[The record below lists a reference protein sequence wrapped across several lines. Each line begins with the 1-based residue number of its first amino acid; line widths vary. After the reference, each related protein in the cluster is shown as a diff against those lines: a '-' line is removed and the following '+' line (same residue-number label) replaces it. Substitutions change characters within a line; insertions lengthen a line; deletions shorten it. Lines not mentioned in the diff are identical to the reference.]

1 MNIELSLDWK
11 ADFPKARKAALVTDS
26 NVDRLYGDAIVRQ
39 IEETGLQVERIVF
52 PAGEKSKTLET
63 YAEQVRGFAALE
75 LTRTDFAIALGGG
88 VVGDLTGFAAA
99 TYMRGIGFVQIPTTL
114 LAMVDSSIGGKTGV
128 DIPEGKNLV
137 GAFHLP
143 KRIIRNVG
151 FLESLP
157 EKEMKNGL
165 AEMIKTAVLFDE
177 EMFHRLEDLVGLDS
191 LECLEKL
198 APLIE
203 RCAQWKQ
210 KIVDEDFKEGG
221 KRKLLNLGHTFGH
234 AIEAASNFQLGHGE
248 CVAIGMRIAGK
259 DIPAIGKILDQHG
272 YPRLECGP
280 RSYSIISGETPLPLW
295 KSETSGGDAVSPLV
309 ELPREAVLGLLTNDK
324 KRSGETITLVVPR
337 KIGACE
343 LVETPMSELE
353 SWLR

>member
-1 MNIELSLDWK
+1 MNMPKIEIDLGN
-11 ADFPKARKAALVTDS
+11 FPKAKKIALVTDS
-26 NVDRLYGDAIVRQ
+26 NVDRLYGDAAVRQ
-39 IEETGLQVERIVF
+39 LEATGLQVERIVF

-63 YAEQVRGFAALE
+63 YAELVRGFAALG

-99 TYMRGIGFVQIPTTL
+99 TYMRGIRFLQVPTTL

-143 KRIIRNVG
+143 KQIIRNVG
-151 FLESLP
+151 FLETLP
-157 EKEMKNGL
+157 EREMKNGL
-165 AEMIKTAVLFDE
+165 AEMIKTAVLFDA
-177 EMFHRLEDLVGLDS
+177 EMFEKLRALAPLEGL
-191 LECLEKL
+191 ERLEKL
-198 APLIE
+198 EPLVE
-203 RCAQWKQ
+203 RCARWKQ

-248 CVAIGMRIAGK
+248 CVAIGMRIVGK
-259 DIPAIGKILDQHG
+259 DVPEIGETLDLYG
-272 YPRLECGP
+272 YPQVGDVFAPPLRL
-280 RSYSIISGETPLPLW
+280 SAAQL
-295 KSETSGGDAVSPLV
+295 
-309 ELPREAVLGLLTNDK
+309 REYLTQDK
-324 KRSGETITLVVPR
+324 KRSGDSITLVVPH
-337 KIGACE
+337 KIGACD

-353 SWLR
+353 SWIR